1 MNFQALSLK
10 APQNCAIR
18 SPRKGSR
25 VDEESGWGSMGAS
38 CVYVPSFVSG
48 IEDQSAEIIELMQC
62 AIVMSSRVD
71 FPPAALRAP

>member
-25 VDEESGWGSMGAS
+25 IDEESGWGSMGAS
-38 CVYVPSFVSG
+38 CVYVPPFVS
-48 IEDQSAEIIELMQC
+48 E
-62 AIVMSSRVD
+62 SRISL
-71 FPPAALRAP
+71 PKLLK